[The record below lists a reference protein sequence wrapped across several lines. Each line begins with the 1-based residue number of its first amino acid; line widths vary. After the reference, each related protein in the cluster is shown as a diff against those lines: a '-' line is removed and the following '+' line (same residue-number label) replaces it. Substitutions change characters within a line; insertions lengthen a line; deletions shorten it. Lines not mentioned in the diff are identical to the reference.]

1 MRGDDQ
7 LFILEAKGLSKDY
20 LKGHGTQQSVLKDI
34 HLQIR

>member
-7 LFILEAKGLSKDY
+7 LSILEAKGLSEDY
-20 LKGHGTQQSVLKDI
+20 LTGHRTQQSVLKDI